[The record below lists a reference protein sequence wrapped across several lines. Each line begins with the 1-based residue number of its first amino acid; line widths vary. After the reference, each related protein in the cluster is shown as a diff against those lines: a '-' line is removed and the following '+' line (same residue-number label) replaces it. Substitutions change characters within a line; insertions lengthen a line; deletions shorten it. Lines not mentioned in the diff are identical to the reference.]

1 MMIPT
6 LIISAATLVASP
18 QTKTDPWHLQLEKQ
32 ARATLSPRSA
42 DFPEGYGEIICNPAE
57 ELKTDGTFREAVIE
71 CMISTSCGPSGTL
84 FLYRSEMTSN
94 GNTKS
99 SALQF
104 SETTSGYM
112 GGYYELVDLDNDG
125 YPEVITVSG
134 TDGVA
139 PSQIVIR
146 YRTDNSWKTADL
158 KEECGGFCSAHD
170 YLLMKETY
178 APGHSLISVKDCGL
192 ERGNEK
198 PCTPGLARIS
208 LSRDGKVQVAQMHPG
223 NDNAFNDTLDA
234 VVAAVRSPHR
244 KEPERN
250 DQTLRILGEVYDLAG
265 LKRPVAIVRPADSDL

>member
-1 MMIPT
+1 MIPI
-6 LIISAATLVASP
+6 LIISAAALLAGP
-18 QTKTDPWHLQLEKQ
+18 QTKTDPWHLQLEEQ
-32 ARATLSPRSA
+32 ARATLNPRSA
-42 DFPEGYGEIICNPAE
+42 DFPQGSREIICNPVE

-71 CMISTSCGPSGTL
+71 CMESTTCGPTGTL
-84 FLYRSEMTSN
+84 FLYRSDMTSN

-104 SETTSGYM
+104 SEPTSGYM

-146 YRTDNSWKTADL
+146 YRSENSWKTADV
-158 KEECGGFCSAHD
+158 KEQCGGFCSAHD
-170 YLLMKETY
+170 YLLMKETH
-178 APGHSLISVKDCGL
+178 APGRSLISVKGCEL

-198 PCTPGLARIS
+198 PCTPGFARIS

-223 NDNAFNDTLDA
+223 NDKTFNDTIDA
-234 VVAAVRSPHR
+234 VVAAVRSPDR
-244 KEPERN
+244 KEPERD

-265 LKRPVAIVRPADSDL
+265 LKRPSAIVRPADSDL